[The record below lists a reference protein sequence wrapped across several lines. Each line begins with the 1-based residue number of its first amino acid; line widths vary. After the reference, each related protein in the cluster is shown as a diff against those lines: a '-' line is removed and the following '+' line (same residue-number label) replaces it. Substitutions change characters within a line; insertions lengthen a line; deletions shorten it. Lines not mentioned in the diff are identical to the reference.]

1 MRDVVI
7 VDAVRTPLGKSFR
20 GGLRQVR
27 PDDMAAACIDTLLNR
42 QPLVP
47 PERIEDCIIGC
58 AFPEGPQGMNM
69 GRNVVALSSLPV
81 SAAGMTVNRYC
92 ASGLQAI
99 AIGAAH
105 IAGGAA
111 DALVA
116 GGSESI
122 SMTMRSINMHALFNP
137 AMMQKAP
144 EMYLEM
150 DKENLQ
156 EVYLKKA
163 SRNVARTAENVA
175 QRYGISRTRQ
185 DIYACESH
193 RRAARA
199 WEEGRFDDEI
209 MPVFTETNGG
219 RVERTAR
226 TGVIRRDECIRSDT
240 DMERL
245 CRLKPLFG
253 EEGTVTAGNSSTL
266 SDGAAMTL
274 MLAEE
279 VAERWGLSPLG
290 RFLGFVVSGCEP
302 GEMGIGP
309 AIAIPK
315 LLRKFDLTVA
325 DIDLIELNEAF
336 ASQVLYCQE
345 RLDIDPERLNIHG
358 GAIAVGHPYG
368 MTGARQCGHILR
380 TLRERGERYGIVS
393 MCVGGGMG
401 AAALLEAFPVA

>member
-20 GGLRQVR
+20 GGLRRTR
-27 PDDMAAACIDTLLNR
+27 PDDMAAACIDALLAR
-42 QPLVP
+42 QEQIGA
-47 PERIEDCIIGC
+47 ERIEDCIIGC

-69 GRNVVALSSLPV
+69 GRNIVALSSLPV
-81 SAAGMTVNRYC
+81 STAGMTVNRYC
-92 ASGLQAI
+92 ASGLQAL

-105 IAGGAA
+105 IATGGA
-111 DALVA
+111 DALMA

-122 SMTMRSINMHALFNP
+122 SMTMRSINMHELFNP

-150 DKENLQ
+150 DKENLD

-175 QRYGISRTRQ
+175 RHYGISRERQ
-185 DIYACESH
+185 DLYACESH

-199 WEEGRFDDEI
+199 WEEGCFDDEI
-209 MPVFTETNGG
+209 LPIFTEAASGRGQERSGNGA
-219 RVERTAR
+219 V
-226 TGVIRRDECIRSDT
+226 RRDECIRVDT

-245 CRLKPLFG
+245 ARLKPLFG

-274 MLAEE
+274 MVAEE
-279 VAERWGLSPLG
+279 MAERWNLNPLG
-290 RFLGFVVSGCEP
+290 RFFGFAVSGCEP

-309 AIAIPK
+309 ALAIPK
-315 LLRKFDLTVA
+315 LLRQFGLA
-325 DIDLIELNEAF
+325 LGDIDLIEINEAF
-336 ASQVLYCQE
+336 ASQVLYCRD

-380 TLRERGERYGIVS
+380 ALRMRGERYGIVS

-401 AAALLEAFPVA
+401 AAALLEAFPAD